1 MFGCVFSGLKSYRVI
16 RALLMVHK
24 ENSDLFV
31 YLVCSS
37 VSLFR
42 TADST
47 MTEVALEP
55 KLLPVFPRR
64 LTVGAVGWLNV
75 I

>member
-1 MFGCVFSGLKSYRVI
+1 
-16 RALLMVHK
+16 MVHK
-24 ENSDLFV
+24 EISDLFV

-37 VSLFR
+37 VSLFW

-55 KLLPVFPRR
+55 KLLPVFRRR

>member
-1 MFGCVFSGLKSYRVI
+1 
-16 RALLMVHK
+16 MVHN

-31 YLVCSS
+31 FLVCSS
-37 VSLFR
+37 VSLFW
-42 TADST
+42 TADTT

-64 LTVGAVGWLNV
+64 LTAGAVGWLNV